1 MNEGWKFVWKR
12 MYGFIMYI
20 LFNFIKG
27 WVLYVEFLGE
37 EMGLY
42 EDDYEL

>member
-1 MNEGWKFVWKR
+1 MNEGWKSAWKR
-12 MYGFIMYI
+12 MHGFIMYI
-20 LFNFIKG
+20 LSNLIKG
-27 WVLYVEFLGE
+27 WALYAESLGE